1 MALSGES
8 NRAKT
13 VAQALP
19 VVICN
24 ESDEAFNANLAEV
37 VEPQARSGAGA

>member
-8 NRAKT
+8 SRAKA
-13 VAQALP
+13 VAQALL

-24 ESDEAFNANLAEV
+24 ESNEAFSANPAEV
-37 VEPQARSGAGA
+37 VEP

>member
-8 NRAKT
+8 SRAKA
-13 VAQALP
+13 VAQALL
-19 VVICN
+19 VVICD
-24 ESDEAFNANLAEV
+24 ESDEAFNANPAEV

>member
-8 NRAKT
+8 SRAKD

-19 VVICN
+19 VVIYN
-24 ESDEAFNANLAEV
+24 ESDEAFNANPAEV